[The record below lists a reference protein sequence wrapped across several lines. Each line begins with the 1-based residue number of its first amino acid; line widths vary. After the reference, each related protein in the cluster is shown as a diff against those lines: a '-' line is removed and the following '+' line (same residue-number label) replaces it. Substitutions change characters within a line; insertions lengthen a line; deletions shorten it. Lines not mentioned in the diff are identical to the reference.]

1 MDLAEGIKKL
11 KDHLYNIETVA
22 EEVRKQIPQL
32 EARVA
37 NLTSVDNALRGKE
50 AQLGNLTA
58 EVSGLERKKG
68 ELVASINAI
77 RSKAEALL
85 R

>member
-37 NLTSVDNALRGKE
+37 NLSSVDNALRGKE
-50 AQLGNLTA
+50 AQLGNLTV
-58 EVSGLERKKG
+58 EVAGLERKKG

>member
-1 MDLAEGIKKL
+1 MDLVEGIRKL

-32 EARVA
+32 EARVS
-37 NLTSVDNALRGKE
+37 NLTSLDSALRSKE
-50 AQLGNLTA
+50 MQLGNLTA

-68 ELVASINAI
+68 ELVQSINAI

>member
-1 MDLAEGIKKL
+1 MDLVEGIKKL

-22 EEVRKQIPQL
+22 EEVRKQLPQL
-32 EARVA
+32 EARVT
-37 NLTSVDNALRGKE
+37 NLTSVDMALKSKE
-50 AQLGNLTA
+50 IQVGNLSA
-58 EVSGLERKKG
+58 EVAGLERKKG